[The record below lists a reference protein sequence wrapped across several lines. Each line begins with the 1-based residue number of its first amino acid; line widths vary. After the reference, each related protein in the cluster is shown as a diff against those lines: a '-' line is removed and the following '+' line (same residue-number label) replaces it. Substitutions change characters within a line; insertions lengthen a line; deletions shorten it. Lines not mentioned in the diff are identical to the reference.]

1 MLNLLIIDDNIND
14 SIYLL
19 NYISK
24 NSHQIRVHSLTMSL
38 NEGIKIINTGIIDI
52 VLIHM
57 NVNIDT
63 INISLNNISEF
74 FKKYGLYLSILL

>member
-14 SIYLL
+14 SIYFL

-38 NEGIKIINTGIIDI
+38 NEGIKILNTGVIDI

-57 NVNIDT
+57 NVSTDT
-63 INISLNNISEF
+63 INISLNNISNSYAE
-74 FKKYGLYLSILL
+74 K